1 MTDLLSAR
9 PTRTS
14 ARPVETW
21 PEGAVVVSGRS
32 HARAALALNPTAL
45 ALWELCD
52 GQTAVA
58 EMIDAVCVLFEV
70 EPERARAD
78 VEAALTEMAAV
89 GVIR

>member
-1 MTDLLSAR
+1 MLSTR

-14 ARPVETW
+14 ARPVETR
-21 PEGAVVVSGRS
+21 PEGAVVVPGVPDTP
-32 HARAALALNPTAL
+32 AAFALNPTAL

-58 EMIDAVCVLFEV
+58 EMVDAVCVLFEV
-70 EPERARAD
+70 DPDRARAD
-78 VEAALTEMAAV
+78 VEAALTDMAAA